1 MYRPKEIIKCLYESP
16 EDFLEQ
22 LKKFF
27 RDRIKCNENNPQ
39 LKQAETRAFQEIL
52 LVLDDISENPEL
64 DWDYHMSFDGFKKY
78 LGEKGIQ
85 DYTLVIDKEGKE
97 EEESKTLM
105 RFWMM
110 LQNSLHNCWKS

>member
-16 EDFLEQ
+16 EDFLEH

-27 RDRIKCNENNPQ
+27 RDRINCNENNPQ

-52 LVLDDISENPEL
+52 LVLEDISESPEL

-78 LGEKGIQ
+78 LGEKRIQ
-85 DYTLVIDKEGKE
+85 YYTLVIDKEGKE
-97 EEESKTLM
+97 EEESKMVLCQEKVQIKCNQ
-105 RFWMM
+105 F
-110 LQNSLHNCWKS
+110 SLF